1 MYKYYSAMRPIV
13 PGGYPKTEPVR
24 KVINFDAKQL
34 IPSIGERVW
43 GYIEYEHPLTAE
55 DAAEYELIPEPPY
68 EDKAQIYR
76 LLCKAIQSTRAGA
89 ELLTLEYDAE
99 HDFVSAYFRSGYR
112 AINVAGDSGMAMIR
126 DIVNRLE
133 I

>member
-55 DAAEYELIPEPPY
+55 DVA
-68 EDKAQIYR
+68 
-76 LLCKAIQSTRAGA
+76 ST
-89 ELLTLEYDAE
+89 
-99 HDFVSAYFRSGYR
+99 
-112 AINVAGDSGMAMIR
+112 N
-126 DIVNRLE
+126 
-133 I
+133 

>member
-55 DAAEYELIPEPPY
+55 DVAKYELILEPPY
-68 EDKAQIYR
+68 EDKAQICR

>member
-24 KVINFDAKQL
+24 KVVNFDAKQQ
-34 IPSIGERVW
+34 IPSIGEPVW
-43 GYIEYEHPLTAE
+43 GYIEYERPLTAE

-68 EDKAQIYR
+68 EDKAQICR